1 MIHWKVTILFTDI
14 KGRSMELY
22 IEFDEVEVAKKYNG
36 EEHAISV
43 GYRKLMELGFNGDPD
58 DDYFLTFNKI
68 ISITPYK
75 YL

>member
-1 MIHWKVTILFTDI
+1 
-14 KGRSMELY
+14 MELY
-22 IEFDEVEVAKKYNG
+22 IELDDVEVAKNYNR

-58 DDYFLTFNKI
+58 DDCFLTFKKI